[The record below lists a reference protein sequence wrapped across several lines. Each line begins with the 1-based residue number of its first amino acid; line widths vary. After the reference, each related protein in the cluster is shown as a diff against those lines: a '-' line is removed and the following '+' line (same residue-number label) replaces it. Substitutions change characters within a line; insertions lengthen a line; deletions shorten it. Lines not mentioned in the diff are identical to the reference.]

1 MFSGKPFSTAQHSGV
16 VSSAQQAVFDN
27 ILNSVQ
33 ALGPP
38 VGPSGPEALRK
49 LRAFDG
55 YGEDQNPSA
64 VRAYDPSLLS
74 IPSHGN
80 NAVPFGGPSWAG
92 RGNGGERVLS
102 LETSACG

>member
-1 MFSGKPFSTAQHSGV
+1 MFSGKPFSTAQNSGV

-55 YGEDQNPSA
+55 YGEDQTPP
-64 VRAYDPSLLS
+64 VVKPYRPDLLS
-74 IPSHGN
+74 LPSSGSQ
-80 NAVPFGGPSWAG
+80 AV
-92 RGNGGERVLS
+92 S
-102 LETSACG
+102 LESLIGGRW